1 MITTKRRPSRPFGE
15 SQRFPRETMKKNSVG
30 PLLAVLVIV
39 VLAAVYGYMAYKVNR
54 QEKKMDTLQTT
65 IVQDTQTVSGLVN
78 FINTSLANAK
88 K

>member
-1 MITTKRRPSRPFGE
+1 
-15 SQRFPRETMKKNSVG
+15 MKKNSVG